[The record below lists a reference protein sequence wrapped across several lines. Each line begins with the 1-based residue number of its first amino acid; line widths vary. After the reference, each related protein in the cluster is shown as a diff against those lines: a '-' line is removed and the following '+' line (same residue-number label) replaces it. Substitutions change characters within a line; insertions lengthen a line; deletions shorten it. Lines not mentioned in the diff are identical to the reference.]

1 MIRDANTDHVTPR
14 HRGTEGSNDLTS
26 VPRSLCVSGSF
37 GRARASV
44 CFVMS
49 LAMLVGLGVTIAGQ
63 SRSLLDAAKAGD
75 SRSALA
81 QLKKG
86 VDANVADADGA
97 TALHWAVENDDPEL
111 TQALL
116 AAGARAQVAN
126 RHGIAPLHLAATSGD
141 ATIVQRLIAAGAD
154 VNVATLGGETP
165 LMMAARTGVPE
176 AVKALLT
183 HGAVVDAT
191 EGWRGQTALMWAATE
206 NNAAAIQ
213 LLVEA
218 GADVKKESKAG
229 SFTALLFAV
238 RSGHMNATRALLDAG
253 ADVNERMPDGMSALV
268 LALYNAHFELASF
281 LLDRGADPN
290 AAGQGWTALH
300 QVAWSRR
307 PNRGFN
313 MPGAVPTGRID
324 SLDVV
329 RKLVAKGADLNARMT
344 KEPRDGNRNMLNR
357 IGATP
362 FVMAAKSADVPLM
375 RVLLEL
381 GADPKIKTNDGTS
394 ALMAAA
400 GVGVYGPGE
409 SPGTHEEALEAVKLA
424 FEAGGGDVNDAN
436 RDGETA
442 LLGAVYRGGAVP
454 VIQFLAEKGARLDVA
469 NKKQWTPLL
478 AAEGVVYASSGIRRY
493 PEAAAL
499 IRRLMRERGLP
510 IPEIERNGGAVPIM
524 KSAAASGAGR
534 TNWDGVF
541 TDQQAQR
548 GQQVYQ
554 RACAACHLDTLQGDD
569 VSPALVGKGFLAR
582 FTGQS
587 AVEMLQNLRASMP
600 QNAPDSLGDRAYVD
614 LISYLLKAN
623 GGRAGALELPL
634 DVAELEKIAIVEQPL
649 Q

>member
-1 MIRDANTDHVTPR
+1 
-14 HRGTEGSNDLTS
+14 
-26 VPRSLCVSGSF
+26 
-37 GRARASV
+37 
-44 CFVMS
+44 
-49 LAMLVGLGVTIAGQ
+49 
-63 SRSLLDAAKAGD
+63 
-75 SRSALA
+75 
-81 QLKKG
+81 
-86 VDANVADADGA
+86 
-97 TALHWAVENDDPEL
+97 
-111 TQALL
+111 
-116 AAGARAQVAN
+116 
-126 RHGIAPLHLAATSGD
+126 
-141 ATIVQRLIAAGAD
+141 
-154 VNVATLGGETP
+154 
-165 LMMAARTGVPE
+165 MMAARTGDPE
-176 AVKALLT
+176 TIKALLT
-183 HGAVVDAT
+183 HGAMVDAK

-206 NNAAAIQ
+206 NNAAAIR

-218 GADVKKESKAG
+218 GADVKTKSTGG
-229 SFTALLFAV
+229 SFTAFLFAV
-238 RSGHMNATRALLDAG
+238 RGGHIDAARALLDSG
-253 ADVNERMPDGMSALV
+253 TNVNERLSDGMSALV
-268 LALYNAHFELASF
+268 LALYNAHFELAAF

-290 AAGQGWTALH
+290 AAEQGWTALH

-324 SLDVV
+324 SLELV
-329 RKLVAKGADLNARMT
+329 RKLVAKGANVNARMT

-375 RVLLEL
+375 RVLLES

-424 FEAGGGDVNDAN
+424 YEAGGGDVNDVN

-454 VIQFLAEKGARLDVA
+454 VIQFLSDKGAKLDVA

-499 IRRLMRERGLP
+499 IRKLMREKGLP
-510 IPEIERNGGAVPIM
+510 IPEIERNGGAVPIV
-524 KSAAASGAGR
+524 KSASAASASGK

-541 TDQQAQR
+541 TEQQAQR

-554 RACAACHLDTLQGDD
+554 RACSACHLESLQGDD

-582 FTGQS
+582 FSGLS
-587 AVEMLQNLRASMP
+587 AHEMVQNLRASMP
-600 QNAPDSLGDRAYVD
+600 QNAPDSLGDRAYID
-614 LISYLLKAN
+614 LVSYLLKAN
-623 GGRAGALELPL
+623 GSKTGALELPL
-634 DVAELEKIAIVEQPL
+634 DVAELEKIAIVDRPQ
-649 Q
+649 

>member
-1 MIRDANTDHVTPR
+1 M
-14 HRGTEGSNDLTS
+14 S
-26 VPRSLCVSGSF
+26 VVL
-37 GRARASV
+37 
-44 CFVMS
+44 
-49 LAMLVGLGVTIAGQ
+49 LLGLGVTLPGQ
-63 SRSLLDAAKAGD
+63 SRTLLDVVKAGD
-75 SRSALA
+75 AAAARTLLA
-81 QLKKG
+81 RG
-86 VDANVADADGA
+86 GDPNSGDADGS
-97 TALHWAVENDDPEL
+97 TVLHFAVENDETEL
-111 TQALL
+111 IQALL
-116 AAGARAQVAN
+116 AAGARARVAN
-126 RHGIAPLHLAATSGD
+126 RHGITPLHLAATNGN

-154 VNVATLGGETP
+154 VNGVTPGGETA
-165 LMMAARTGVPE
+165 LMMAARTGDPE
-176 AVKALLT
+176 TIKALLT
-183 HGAVVDAT
+183 HGAMVDAK

-206 NNAAAIQ
+206 NNAAAIR

-218 GADVKKESKAG
+218 GADVKTKSTGG
-229 SFTALLFAV
+229 SFTAFLFAV
-238 RSGHMNATRALLDAG
+238 RGGHIDAARALLDSG
-253 ADVNERMPDGMSALV
+253 ANVNERLSDGMSALV
-268 LALYNAHFELASF
+268 LALYNAHFELAAF

-290 AAGQGWTALH
+290 AAEQGWTALH

-324 SLDVV
+324 SLELV
-329 RKLVAKGADLNARMT
+329 RKLVAKGANVNARMT

-375 RVLLEL
+375 RVLLES

-424 FEAGGGDVNDAN
+424 YEAGGGDVNDVN

-454 VIQFLAEKGARLDVA
+454 VIQFLSDKGAKLDVA

-499 IRRLMRERGLP
+499 IRKLMREKGLP
-510 IPEIERNGGAVPIM
+510 IPEIERNGGAVPIV
-524 KSAAASGAGR
+524 KSASAASASGK

-541 TDQQAQR
+541 TEQQAQR

-554 RACAACHLDTLQGDD
+554 RACSACHLESLQGDD

-582 FTGQS
+582 FSGLS
-587 AVEMLQNLRASMP
+587 AHEMVQNLRASMP
-600 QNAPDSLGDRAYVD
+600 QNAPDSLGDRAYID
-614 LISYLLKAN
+614 LVSYLLKAN
-623 GGRAGALELPL
+623 GSKTGALELPL
-634 DVAELEKIAIVEQPL
+634 DVAELEKIAIVDRPQ
-649 Q
+649 

>member
-1 MIRDANTDHVTPR
+1 M
-14 HRGTEGSNDLTS
+14 S
-26 VPRSLCVSGSF
+26 VVL
-37 GRARASV
+37 
-44 CFVMS
+44 
-49 LAMLVGLGVTIAGQ
+49 LLGLGVTVPGQ
-63 SRSLLDAAKAGD
+63 SRTLLDVIKTGDAAAARTLLARGGD
-75 SRSALA
+75 PNS
-81 QLKKG
+81 
-86 VDANVADADGA
+86 ADADGS
-97 TALHWAVENDDPEL
+97 TVLHFAVENDETEL
-111 TQALL
+111 IQALL
-116 AAGARAQVAN
+116 AAGARARVAN
-126 RHGIAPLHLAATSGD
+126 RHGITPLHLAATNGN

-154 VNVATLGGETP
+154 VNGVTPGGETA
-165 LMMAARTGVPE
+165 LMMASRTGDPE
-176 AVKALLT
+176 TIKALLT
-183 HGAVVDAT
+183 HGAMVDAK

-206 NNAAAIQ
+206 NNAAAIR

-218 GADVKKESKAG
+218 GADVKTKSTGG
-229 SFTALLFAV
+229 SFTAFLFAV
-238 RSGHMNATRALLDAG
+238 RGGHIDAARALLDSG
-253 ADVNERMPDGMSALV
+253 ANVNERLSDGMSALV
-268 LALYNAHFELASF
+268 LALYNAHFELAAF

-290 AAGQGWTALH
+290 EAEQGWTALH

-324 SLDVV
+324 SLELV
-329 RKLVAKGADLNARMT
+329 RKLVAKGANVNARMT

-375 RVLLEL
+375 RVLLES

-424 FEAGGGDVNDAN
+424 YEAGGGDVNDVN

-454 VIQFLAEKGARLDVA
+454 VIQFLSDKGAKLDVA

-499 IRRLMRERGLP
+499 IRKLMREKGLP
-510 IPEIERNGGAVPIM
+510 IPEIERNGGAVPIV
-524 KSAAASGAGR
+524 KSASAASASGK

-541 TDQQAQR
+541 TEQQAQR

-554 RACAACHLDTLQGDD
+554 RACSACHLESLQGDD

-582 FTGQS
+582 FSGLS
-587 AVEMLQNLRASMP
+587 AHEMVQNLRASMP
-600 QNAPDSLGDRAYVD
+600 QNAPDSLGDRAYID
-614 LISYLLKAN
+614 LVSYLLKAN
-623 GGRAGALELPL
+623 GSKTGALELPL
-634 DVAELEKIAIVEQPL
+634 DVAELEKIAIVDRPQ
-649 Q
+649 

>member
-1 MIRDANTDHVTPR
+1 M
-14 HRGTEGSNDLTS
+14 S
-26 VPRSLCVSGSF
+26 VVL
-37 GRARASV
+37 
-44 CFVMS
+44 
-49 LAMLVGLGVTIAGQ
+49 LLGLGVTLPGQ
-63 SRSLLDAAKAGD
+63 SRTLLDVVKAGD
-75 SRSALA
+75 AAAARTLLA
-81 QLKKG
+81 RG
-86 VDANVADADGA
+86 GDPNSGDADGS
-97 TALHWAVENDDPEL
+97 TVLHFAVENDETEL
-111 TQALL
+111 IQALL
-116 AAGARAQVAN
+116 AAGARARVAN
-126 RHGIAPLHLAATSGD
+126 RHGITPLHLAATNGN
-141 ATIVQRLIAAGAD
+141 ATIVQRLIADGAD
-154 VNVATLGGETP
+154 VNGVTPGGETA
-165 LMMAARTGVPE
+165 LMMASRTGDPE
-176 AVKALLT
+176 TIKALLT
-183 HGAVVDAT
+183 HGAMVDAK

-206 NNAAAIQ
+206 NNAAAIR

-218 GADVKKESKAG
+218 GADVKTKSTGG
-229 SFTALLFAV
+229 SFTAFLFAV
-238 RSGHMNATRALLDAG
+238 RGGHIDAARALLDSG
-253 ADVNERMPDGMSALV
+253 ANVNERLSDGMSALV
-268 LALYNAHFELASF
+268 LALYNAHFELAAF

-290 AAGQGWTALH
+290 AAEQGWTALH

-324 SLDVV
+324 SLELV
-329 RKLVAKGADLNARMT
+329 RKLVAKGANVNARMT

-375 RVLLEL
+375 RVLLES

-424 FEAGGGDVNDAN
+424 YEAGGGDVNDVN

-454 VIQFLAEKGARLDVA
+454 VIQFLSDKGAKLDVA

-499 IRRLMRERGLP
+499 IRKLMREKGLP
-510 IPEIERNGGAVPIM
+510 IPEIERNGGAVPIV
-524 KSAAASGAGR
+524 KSASAASASGK

-541 TDQQAQR
+541 TEQQAQR

-554 RACAACHLDTLQGDD
+554 RACSACHLESLQGDD

-582 FTGQS
+582 FSGLS
-587 AVEMLQNLRASMP
+587 AHEMVQNLRASMP
-600 QNAPDSLGDRAYVD
+600 QNAPDSLGDRAYID
-614 LISYLLKAN
+614 LVSYLLKAN
-623 GGRAGALELPL
+623 GSKTGALELPL
-634 DVAELEKIAIVEQPL
+634 DVAELEKIAIVDRPQ
-649 Q
+649 

>member
-1 MIRDANTDHVTPR
+1 M
-14 HRGTEGSNDLTS
+14 S
-26 VPRSLCVSGSF
+26 VVL
-37 GRARASV
+37 
-44 CFVMS
+44 
-49 LAMLVGLGVTIAGQ
+49 LLGLGVTLPGQ
-63 SRSLLDAAKAGD
+63 SRTLLDVVKAGD
-75 SRSALA
+75 AAAARTLLA
-81 QLKKG
+81 RG
-86 VDANVADADGA
+86 GDPNSADADGS
-97 TALHWAVENDDPEL
+97 TVLHFAVENDETEL
-111 TQALL
+111 IQALL
-116 AAGARAQVAN
+116 AAGARARVAN
-126 RHGIAPLHLAATSGD
+126 RHGITPLHLAATNGN

-154 VNVATLGGETP
+154 VNGVTPGGETA
-165 LMMAARTGVPE
+165 LMMASRTGDPE
-176 AVKALLT
+176 TIKALLT
-183 HGAVVDAT
+183 HGAMVDAK

-206 NNAAAIQ
+206 NNAAAIR

-218 GADVKKESKAG
+218 GADVKTKSTGG
-229 SFTALLFAV
+229 SFTAFLFAV
-238 RSGHMNATRALLDAG
+238 RGGHIDAARALLDSG
-253 ADVNERMPDGMSALV
+253 ANVNERLSDGMSALV
-268 LALYNAHFELASF
+268 LALYNAHFELAAF

-290 AAGQGWTALH
+290 AAEQGWTALH

-324 SLDVV
+324 SLELV
-329 RKLVAKGADLNARMT
+329 RKLVAKGANVNARMT

-375 RVLLEL
+375 RVLLES

-424 FEAGGGDVNDAN
+424 YEAGGGDVNDVN

-454 VIQFLAEKGARLDVA
+454 VIQFLSDKGAKLDVA

-499 IRRLMRERGLP
+499 IRKLMREKGLP
-510 IPEIERNGGAVPIM
+510 IPEIERNGGAVPIV
-524 KSAAASGAGR
+524 KSASAASASGK

-541 TDQQAQR
+541 TEQQAQR

-554 RACAACHLDTLQGDD
+554 RACSACHLESLQGDD

-582 FTGQS
+582 FSGLS
-587 AVEMLQNLRASMP
+587 AHEMVQNLRASMP
-600 QNAPDSLGDRAYVD
+600 QNAPDSLGDRAYID
-614 LISYLLKAN
+614 LVSYLLKAN
-623 GGRAGALELPL
+623 GSKTGALELPL
-634 DVAELEKIAIVEQPL
+634 DVAELEKIAIVDRPQ
-649 Q
+649 

>member
-1 MIRDANTDHVTPR
+1 MPR
-14 HRGTEGSNDLTS
+14 C
-26 VPRSLCVSGSF
+26 LCVSGS
-37 GRARASV
+37 RRYVNAS
-44 CFVMS
+44 FVMS
-49 LAMLVGLGVTIAGQ
+49 VVLLLGLGVTLPGQ
-63 SRSLLDAAKAGD
+63 SRTLLDVVKAGD
-75 SRSALA
+75 AAAARTLLA
-81 QLKKG
+81 RG
-86 VDANVADADGA
+86 GDPNSADADGS
-97 TALHWAVENDDPEL
+97 TVLHFAVENDETEL
-111 TQALL
+111 IQALL
-116 AAGARAQVAN
+116 AAGARARVAN
-126 RHGIAPLHLAATSGD
+126 RHGITPLHLAATNGN

-154 VNVATLGGETP
+154 VNGVTPGGETA
-165 LMMAARTGVPE
+165 LMMASRTGDPE
-176 AVKALLT
+176 TIKALLT
-183 HGAVVDAT
+183 HGAMVDAK

-206 NNAAAIQ
+206 NNAAAIR

-218 GADVKKESKAG
+218 GADVKTKSTGG
-229 SFTALLFAV
+229 SFTAFLFAV
-238 RSGHMNATRALLDAG
+238 RGGHIDAARALLDSG
-253 ADVNERMPDGMSALV
+253 ANVNERLSDGMSALV
-268 LALYNAHFELASF
+268 LALYNAHFELAAF

-290 AAGQGWTALH
+290 AAEQGWTALH

-324 SLDVV
+324 SLELV
-329 RKLVAKGADLNARMT
+329 RKLVAKGANVNARMT

-375 RVLLEL
+375 RVLLES

-424 FEAGGGDVNDAN
+424 YEAGGGDVNDVN

-454 VIQFLAEKGARLDVA
+454 VIQFLSDKGAKLDVA

-499 IRRLMRERGLP
+499 IRKLMREKGLP
-510 IPEIERNGGAVPIM
+510 IPEIERNGGAVPIV
-524 KSAAASGAGR
+524 KSASAASASGK

-541 TDQQAQR
+541 TEQQAQR

-554 RACAACHLDTLQGDD
+554 RACSACHLESLQGDD

-582 FTGQS
+582 FSGLS
-587 AVEMLQNLRASMP
+587 AHEMVQNLRASMP
-600 QNAPDSLGDRAYVD
+600 QNAPDSLGDRAYID
-614 LISYLLKAN
+614 LVSYLLKAN
-623 GGRAGALELPL
+623 GSKTGALELPL
-634 DVAELEKIAIVEQPL
+634 DVAELEKIAIVDRPQ
-649 Q
+649 

>member
-1 MIRDANTDHVTPR
+1 M
-14 HRGTEGSNDLTS
+14 S
-26 VPRSLCVSGSF
+26 VVL
-37 GRARASV
+37 
-44 CFVMS
+44 
-49 LAMLVGLGVTIAGQ
+49 LLGLGVTLPGQ
-63 SRSLLDAAKAGD
+63 SRTLLDVVKAGD
-75 SRSALA
+75 AAAARTLLA
-81 QLKKG
+81 RG
-86 VDANVADADGA
+86 GDPNSGDADGS
-97 TALHWAVENDDPEL
+97 TVLHFAVENDETEL
-111 TQALL
+111 IQALL
-116 AAGARAQVAN
+116 AAGARARVAN
-126 RHGIAPLHLAATSGD
+126 RHGITPLHLAATNGN

-154 VNVATLGGETP
+154 VNGVTPGGETA
-165 LMMAARTGVPE
+165 LMMAARTGDQE
-176 AVKALLT
+176 TIKALLT
-183 HGAVVDAT
+183 HGAMVDAK

-206 NNAAAIQ
+206 NNAAAIR

-218 GADVKKESKAG
+218 GADVKTKSTGG
-229 SFTALLFAV
+229 SFTAFLFAV
-238 RSGHMNATRALLDAG
+238 RGGHIDAARALLDSG
-253 ADVNERMPDGMSALV
+253 ANVNERLSDGMSALV
-268 LALYNAHFELASF
+268 LALYNAHFELAAF

-290 AAGQGWTALH
+290 AAEQGWTALH

-324 SLDVV
+324 SLELV
-329 RKLVAKGADLNARMT
+329 RKLVAKGANVNARMT

-375 RVLLEL
+375 RVLLES

-424 FEAGGGDVNDAN
+424 YEAGGGDVNDVN

-454 VIQFLAEKGARLDVA
+454 VIQFLSDKGAKLDVA

-499 IRRLMRERGLP
+499 IRKLMREKGLP
-510 IPEIERNGGAVPIM
+510 IPEIERNGGAVPIV
-524 KSAAASGAGR
+524 KSASAASASGK

-541 TDQQAQR
+541 TEQQAQR

-554 RACAACHLDTLQGDD
+554 RACSACHLESLQGDD

-582 FTGQS
+582 FSGLS
-587 AVEMLQNLRASMP
+587 AHEMVQNLRASMP
-600 QNAPDSLGDRAYVD
+600 QNAPDSLGDRAYID
-614 LISYLLKAN
+614 LVSYLLKAN
-623 GGRAGALELPL
+623 GSKTGALELPL
-634 DVAELEKIAIVEQPL
+634 DVAELEKIAIVDRPQ
-649 Q
+649 

>member
-1 MIRDANTDHVTPR
+1 M
-14 HRGTEGSNDLTS
+14 S
-26 VPRSLCVSGSF
+26 VVL
-37 GRARASV
+37 
-44 CFVMS
+44 
-49 LAMLVGLGVTIAGQ
+49 LLGLGVTLPGQ
-63 SRSLLDAAKAGD
+63 SRTLLDVVKAGD
-75 SRSALA
+75 AAAARTLLA
-81 QLKKG
+81 RG
-86 VDANVADADGA
+86 GDPNSGDADGS
-97 TALHWAVENDDPEL
+97 TVLHFAVENDETEL
-111 TQALL
+111 IQALL
-116 AAGARAQVAN
+116 AAGARARVAN
-126 RHGIAPLHLAATSGD
+126 RHGITPLHLAATNGN

-154 VNVATLGGETP
+154 VNGVTPGGETA
-165 LMMAARTGVPE
+165 LMMASRTGDPE
-176 AVKALLT
+176 TIKALLT
-183 HGAVVDAT
+183 HGAMVDAK

-206 NNAAAIQ
+206 NNAAAIR

-218 GADVKKESKAG
+218 GADVKTKSTGG
-229 SFTALLFAV
+229 SFTAFLFAV
-238 RSGHMNATRALLDAG
+238 RGGHIDAARALLDSG
-253 ADVNERMPDGMSALV
+253 ANVNERLSDGMSALV
-268 LALYNAHFELASF
+268 LALYNAHFELAAF

-290 AAGQGWTALH
+290 AAEQGWTALH

-324 SLDVV
+324 SLELV
-329 RKLVAKGADLNARMT
+329 RKLVAKGAIVNARMT

-375 RVLLEL
+375 RVLLES

-424 FEAGGGDVNDAN
+424 YEAGGGDVNDVN

-454 VIQFLAEKGARLDVA
+454 VIQFLSDKGAKLDVA

-499 IRRLMRERGLP
+499 IRKLMREKGLP
-510 IPEIERNGGAVPIM
+510 IPEIERNGGAVPIV
-524 KSAAASGAGR
+524 KSASAASASGK

-541 TDQQAQR
+541 TEQQAQR

-554 RACAACHLDTLQGDD
+554 RACSACHLESLQGDD

-582 FTGQS
+582 FSGLS
-587 AVEMLQNLRASMP
+587 AHEMVQNLRASMP
-600 QNAPDSLGDRAYVD
+600 QNAPDSLGDRAYID
-614 LISYLLKAN
+614 LVSYLLKAN
-623 GGRAGALELPL
+623 GSKTGALELPL
-634 DVAELEKIAIVEQPL
+634 DVAELEKIAIVDRPQ
-649 Q
+649 

>member
-1 MIRDANTDHVTPR
+1 M
-14 HRGTEGSNDLTS
+14 S
-26 VPRSLCVSGSF
+26 VVL
-37 GRARASV
+37 
-44 CFVMS
+44 
-49 LAMLVGLGVTIAGQ
+49 LLGLGVTLPGQ
-63 SRSLLDAAKAGD
+63 SRTLLDVVKTGDAAAARTLLARGGD
-75 SRSALA
+75 PNS
-81 QLKKG
+81 
-86 VDANVADADGA
+86 ADADGS
-97 TALHWAVENDDPEL
+97 TVLHFAVENDETEL
-111 TQALL
+111 IQALL
-116 AAGARAQVAN
+116 AAGARARVAN
-126 RHGIAPLHLAATSGD
+126 RHGITPLHLAATNGN

-154 VNVATLGGETP
+154 VNGVTPGGETA
-165 LMMAARTGVPE
+165 LMMASRTGDPE
-176 AVKALLT
+176 TIKALLT
-183 HGAVVDAT
+183 HGAMVDAK

-206 NNAAAIQ
+206 NNAAAIR

-218 GADVKKESKAG
+218 GADVKTKSTGG
-229 SFTALLFAV
+229 SFTAFLFAV
-238 RSGHMNATRALLDAG
+238 RGGHIDAARALLDSG
-253 ADVNERMPDGMSALV
+253 ANVNERLSDGMSALV
-268 LALYNAHFELASF
+268 LALYNAHFELAAF

-290 AAGQGWTALH
+290 AAEQGWTALH

-324 SLDVV
+324 SLELV
-329 RKLVAKGADLNARMT
+329 RKLVAKGANVNARMT

-375 RVLLEL
+375 RVLLES

-424 FEAGGGDVNDAN
+424 YEAGGGDVNDVN

-454 VIQFLAEKGARLDVA
+454 VIQFLSDKGAKLDVA

-499 IRRLMRERGLP
+499 IRKLMREKGLP
-510 IPEIERNGGAVPIM
+510 IPEIERNGGAVPIV
-524 KSAAASGAGR
+524 KSASAASASGK

-541 TDQQAQR
+541 TEQQAQR

-554 RACAACHLDTLQGDD
+554 RACSACHLESLQGDD

-582 FTGQS
+582 FSGLS
-587 AVEMLQNLRASMP
+587 AHEMVQNLRASMP
-600 QNAPDSLGDRAYVD
+600 QNAPDSLGDRAYID
-614 LISYLLKAN
+614 LVSYLLKAN
-623 GGRAGALELPL
+623 GSKTGALELPL
-634 DVAELEKIAIVEQPL
+634 DVAELEKIAIVDRPQ
-649 Q
+649 

>member
-1 MIRDANTDHVTPR
+1 M
-14 HRGTEGSNDLTS
+14 S
-26 VPRSLCVSGSF
+26 VVL
-37 GRARASV
+37 
-44 CFVMS
+44 
-49 LAMLVGLGVTIAGQ
+49 LLGLGVTLPGQ
-63 SRSLLDAAKAGD
+63 SRTLLDVVKTGDAAAARTLLARGGD
-75 SRSALA
+75 PNS
-81 QLKKG
+81 
-86 VDANVADADGA
+86 ADADGS
-97 TALHWAVENDDPEL
+97 TVLHFAVENDETEL
-111 TQALL
+111 IQALL
-116 AAGARAQVAN
+116 AAGARARVAN
-126 RHGIAPLHLAATSGD
+126 RHGITPLHLAATNGN

-154 VNVATLGGETP
+154 VNGVTPGGETA
-165 LMMAARTGVPE
+165 LMMAARTGDPE
-176 AVKALLT
+176 TIKALLT
-183 HGAVVDAT
+183 HGAMVDAK

-206 NNAAAIQ
+206 NNAAAIR

-218 GADVKKESKAG
+218 GADVKTKSTGG
-229 SFTALLFAV
+229 SFTAFLFAV
-238 RSGHMNATRALLDAG
+238 RGGHIDAARALLDSG
-253 ADVNERMPDGMSALV
+253 TNVNERLSDGMSALV
-268 LALYNAHFELASF
+268 LALYNAHFELAAF

-290 AAGQGWTALH
+290 AAEQGWTALH

-324 SLDVV
+324 SLELV
-329 RKLVAKGADLNARMT
+329 RKLVAKGANVNARMT

-375 RVLLEL
+375 RVLLES

-424 FEAGGGDVNDAN
+424 YEAGGGDVNDVN

-454 VIQFLAEKGARLDVA
+454 VIQFLSDKGAKLDVA

-499 IRRLMRERGLP
+499 IRKLMREKGLP
-510 IPEIERNGGAVPIM
+510 IPEIERNGGAVPIV
-524 KSAAASGAGR
+524 KSASAASASGK

-541 TDQQAQR
+541 TEQQAQR

-554 RACAACHLDTLQGDD
+554 RACSACHLESLQGND

-582 FTGQS
+582 FSGLS
-587 AVEMLQNLRASMP
+587 AHEMVQNLRASMP
-600 QNAPDSLGDRAYVD
+600 QNAPDSLGDRAYID
-614 LISYLLKAN
+614 LVSYLLKAN
-623 GGRAGALELPL
+623 GSKTGALELPL
-634 DVAELEKIAIVEQPL
+634 DVAELEKIAIVDRPQ
-649 Q
+649 

>member
-1 MIRDANTDHVTPR
+1 M
-14 HRGTEGSNDLTS
+14 S
-26 VPRSLCVSGSF
+26 VVL
-37 GRARASV
+37 
-44 CFVMS
+44 
-49 LAMLVGLGVTIAGQ
+49 LLGLGVTLPGQ
-63 SRSLLDAAKAGD
+63 SRTLLDVVKAGD
-75 SRSALA
+75 AAAARTLLA
-81 QLKKG
+81 RG
-86 VDANVADADGA
+86 GDPNSGDADGS
-97 TALHWAVENDDPEL
+97 TVLHFAVENDETEL
-111 TQALL
+111 IQALL
-116 AAGARAQVAN
+116 AAGARARVAN
-126 RHGIAPLHLAATSGD
+126 RHGITPLHLAATNGN

-154 VNVATLGGETP
+154 VNGVTPGGETA
-165 LMMAARTGVPE
+165 LMMASRTGDPE
-176 AVKALLT
+176 TIKALLT
-183 HGAVVDAT
+183 HGAMVDAK

-206 NNAAAIQ
+206 NNAAAIR

-218 GADVKKESKAG
+218 GGDVKTKSTGG
-229 SFTALLFAV
+229 SFTAFLFAV
-238 RSGHMNATRALLDAG
+238 RGGHIDAARALLDSG
-253 ADVNERMPDGMSALV
+253 ANVNERLSDGMSALV
-268 LALYNAHFELASF
+268 LALYNAHFELAAF

-290 AAGQGWTALH
+290 AAEQGWTALH
-300 QVAWSRR
+300 QVVWSRR

-324 SLDVV
+324 SLELV
-329 RKLVAKGADLNARMT
+329 RKLVAKGANVNARMT

-375 RVLLEL
+375 RVLLES

-424 FEAGGGDVNDAN
+424 YEAGGGDVNDVN

-454 VIQFLAEKGARLDVA
+454 VIQFLSDKGAKLDVA

-499 IRRLMRERGLP
+499 IRKLMREKGLP
-510 IPEIERNGGAVPIM
+510 IPEIERNGGAVPIV
-524 KSAAASGAGR
+524 KSASAASASGK

-541 TDQQAQR
+541 TEQQAQR

-554 RACAACHLDTLQGDD
+554 RACSACHLESLQGDD

-582 FTGQS
+582 FSGLS
-587 AVEMLQNLRASMP
+587 AHEMVQNLRASMP
-600 QNAPDSLGDRAYVD
+600 QNAPDSLGDRAYID
-614 LISYLLKAN
+614 LVSYLLKAN
-623 GGRAGALELPL
+623 GSKTGALELPL
-634 DVAELEKIAIVEQPL
+634 DVAELEKIAIVDRPQ
-649 Q
+649 

>member
-1 MIRDANTDHVTPR
+1 MIRHSNTDHVTPR
-14 HRGTEGSNDLTS
+14 HRGTEISKNLTS
-26 VPRSLCVSGSF
+26 VPRCLCVSGS
-37 GRARASV
+37 RRYVNAS
-44 CFVMS
+44 FVMS
-49 LAMLVGLGVTIAGQ
+49 VVLLLGLGVTLPGQ
-63 SRSLLDAAKAGD
+63 SRTLLDVVKAGD
-75 SRSALA
+75 AAAARTLLA
-81 QLKKG
+81 RG
-86 VDANVADADGA
+86 GDPNSADADGS
-97 TALHWAVENDDPEL
+97 TVLHFAVENDETEL
-111 TQALL
+111 IQALL
-116 AAGARAQVAN
+116 AAGARARVAN
-126 RHGIAPLHLAATSGD
+126 RHGITPLHLAATNGN

-154 VNVATLGGETP
+154 VNGVTPGGETA
-165 LMMAARTGVPE
+165 LMMASRTGDPE
-176 AVKALLT
+176 TIKALLT
-183 HGAVVDAT
+183 HGAMVDAK

-206 NNAAAIQ
+206 NNAAAIR

-218 GADVKKESKAG
+218 GADVKTKSTGG
-229 SFTALLFAV
+229 SFTAFLFAV
-238 RSGHMNATRALLDAG
+238 RGGHIDAARALLDSG
-253 ADVNERMPDGMSALV
+253 ANVNERLSDGMSALV
-268 LALYNAHFELASF
+268 LALYNAHFELAAF

-290 AAGQGWTALH
+290 AAEQGWTALH

-324 SLDVV
+324 SLELV
-329 RKLVAKGADLNARMT
+329 RKLVAKGANVNARMT

-375 RVLLEL
+375 RVLLES

-424 FEAGGGDVNDAN
+424 YEAGGGDVNDVN

-454 VIQFLAEKGARLDVA
+454 VIQFLSDKGAKLDVA

-499 IRRLMRERGLP
+499 IRKLMREKGLP
-510 IPEIERNGGAVPIM
+510 IPEIERNGGAVPIV
-524 KSAAASGAGR
+524 KSASAASASGK

-541 TDQQAQR
+541 TEQQAQR

-554 RACAACHLDTLQGDD
+554 RACSACHLESLQGDD

-582 FTGQS
+582 FSGLS
-587 AVEMLQNLRASMP
+587 AHEMVQNLRASMP
-600 QNAPDSLGDRAYVD
+600 QNAPDSLGDRAYID
-614 LISYLLKAN
+614 LVSYLLKAN
-623 GGRAGALELPL
+623 GSKTGALELPL
-634 DVAELEKIAIVEQPL
+634 DVAELEKIAIVDRPQ
-649 Q
+649 

>member
-1 MIRDANTDHVTPR
+1 M
-14 HRGTEGSNDLTS
+14 S
-26 VPRSLCVSGSF
+26 VVL
-37 GRARASV
+37 
-44 CFVMS
+44 
-49 LAMLVGLGVTIAGQ
+49 LLGLGVTLPGQ
-63 SRSLLDAAKAGD
+63 SRTLLDVVKAGD
-75 SRSALA
+75 AAAARTLLA
-81 QLKKG
+81 RG
-86 VDANVADADGA
+86 GDPNSGDADGS
-97 TALHWAVENDDPEL
+97 TVLHFAVENDETEL
-111 TQALL
+111 IQALL
-116 AAGARAQVAN
+116 AAGARARVAN
-126 RHGIAPLHLAATSGD
+126 RHGITPLHLAATNGN

-154 VNVATLGGETP
+154 VNGVTPGGETA
-165 LMMAARTGVPE
+165 LMMAARTGDPE
-176 AVKALLT
+176 TIKALLT
-183 HGAVVDAT
+183 HGAMVDAK

-206 NNAAAIQ
+206 NNAAAIR

-218 GADVKKESKAG
+218 GADVKTKSTGG
-229 SFTALLFAV
+229 SFTAFLFAV
-238 RSGHMNATRALLDAG
+238 RGGHIDAARALLDSG
-253 ADVNERMPDGMSALV
+253 ANVNERLPDGMSALV
-268 LALYNAHFELASF
+268 LALYNAHFELAAF

-290 AAGQGWTALH
+290 AAEQGWTALH

-324 SLDVV
+324 SLELV
-329 RKLVAKGADLNARMT
+329 RKLVAKGANVNARMT

-375 RVLLEL
+375 RVLLES

-424 FEAGGGDVNDAN
+424 YEAGGGDVNDVN

-454 VIQFLAEKGARLDVA
+454 VIQFLSDKGAKLDVA

-499 IRRLMRERGLP
+499 IRKLMREKGLP
-510 IPEIERNGGAVPIM
+510 IPEIERNGGAVPIV
-524 KSAAASGAGR
+524 KSASAASASGK

-541 TDQQAQR
+541 TEQQAQR

-554 RACAACHLDTLQGDD
+554 RACSACHLESLQGDD

-582 FTGQS
+582 FSGLS
-587 AVEMLQNLRASMP
+587 AHEMVQNLRASMP
-600 QNAPDSLGDRAYVD
+600 QNAPDSLGDRAYID
-614 LISYLLKAN
+614 LVSYLLKAN
-623 GGRAGALELPL
+623 GSKTGALELPL
-634 DVAELEKIAIVEQPL
+634 DVAELEKIAIVDRPQ
-649 Q
+649 

>member
-1 MIRDANTDHVTPR
+1 MPR
-14 HRGTEGSNDLTS
+14 C
-26 VPRSLCVSGSF
+26 LCVSGS
-37 GRARASV
+37 RRYVNASL
-44 CFVMS
+44 VMS
-49 LAMLVGLGVTIAGQ
+49 VVLLLGLGVTLPGQ
-63 SRSLLDAAKAGD
+63 SRTLLDVVKAGD
-75 SRSALA
+75 AAAARTLLA
-81 QLKKG
+81 RG
-86 VDANVADADGA
+86 GDPNSGDADGS
-97 TALHWAVENDDPEL
+97 TVLHFAVENDETEL
-111 TQALL
+111 IQALL
-116 AAGARAQVAN
+116 AAGARARVAN
-126 RHGIAPLHLAATSGD
+126 RHGITPLHLAATNGN

-154 VNVATLGGETP
+154 VNGVTPGGETA
-165 LMMAARTGVPE
+165 LMMASRTGDPE
-176 AVKALLT
+176 TIKALLT
-183 HGAVVDAT
+183 HGAMVDAK

-206 NNAAAIQ
+206 NNAAAIR

-218 GADVKKESKAG
+218 GGDVKTKSTGG
-229 SFTALLFAV
+229 SFTAFLFAV
-238 RSGHMNATRALLDAG
+238 RGGHIDAARALLDSG
-253 ADVNERMPDGMSALV
+253 ANVNERLSDGMSALV
-268 LALYNAHFELASF
+268 LALYNAHFELAAF

-290 AAGQGWTALH
+290 AAEQGWTALH

-324 SLDVV
+324 SLELV
-329 RKLVAKGADLNARMT
+329 RKLVAKGANVNARMT

-375 RVLLEL
+375 RVLLES

-424 FEAGGGDVNDAN
+424 YEAGGGDVNDVN

-454 VIQFLAEKGARLDVA
+454 VIQFLSDKGAKLDVA

-499 IRRLMRERGLP
+499 IRKLMREKGLP
-510 IPEIERNGGAVPIM
+510 IPEIERNGGAVPIV
-524 KSAAASGAGR
+524 KSASAASASGK

-541 TDQQAQR
+541 TEQQAQR

-554 RACAACHLDTLQGDD
+554 RACSACHLESLQGDD

-582 FTGQS
+582 FSGLS
-587 AVEMLQNLRASMP
+587 AHEMVQNLRASMP
-600 QNAPDSLGDRAYVD
+600 QNAPDSLGDRAYID
-614 LISYLLKAN
+614 LVSYLLKAN
-623 GGRAGALELPL
+623 GSKTGALELPL
-634 DVAELEKIAIVEQPL
+634 DVAELEKIAIVDRPQ
-649 Q
+649 

>member
-1 MIRDANTDHVTPR
+1 VIAIA
-14 HRGTEGSNDLTS
+14 L
-26 VPRSLCVSGSF
+26 
-37 GRARASV
+37 
-44 CFVMS
+44 
-49 LAMLVGLGVTIAGQ
+49 LVGLGATLAGQ
-63 SRSLLDAAKAGD
+63 SRTLLDVVKAGD
-75 SRSALA
+75 SRAAKA
-81 QLKKG
+81 QLAKG
-86 VDANVADADGA
+86 ADANAVDADGS
-97 TALHWAVENDDPEL
+97 TVLHWAVENDDAEL
-111 TQALL
+111 TAALL
-116 AAGARAQVAN
+116 GAGARAGVAN
-126 RHGIAPLHLAATSGD
+126 RHGIAPLHLASTNGNAP
-141 ATIVQRLIAAGAD
+141 IVQRLIAAGAD
-154 VNVATLGGETP
+154 VNGATPGGETP
-165 LMMAARTGVPE
+165 LMMAARTGNPE
-176 AVKALLT
+176 TIKALLT
-183 HGAVVDAT
+183 HGAVVDAR

-206 NNAAAIQ
+206 NNALAIR

-218 GADVKKESKAG
+218 GADVKATSKSG
-229 SFTALLFAV
+229 SFTAFLFAV
-238 RSGHMNATRALLDAG
+238 RGGHVEATRALLDAG
-253 ADVNERMPDGMSALV
+253 ADVNERLTDGMSALV

-290 AAGQGWTALH
+290 AAEQGWTALH

-324 SLDVV
+324 SLDLV
-329 RKLVAKGADLNARMT
+329 RQLVAKGANINARMT

-375 RVLLEL
+375 RALLEA

-394 ALMAAA
+394 ALMVAA

-424 FEAGGGDVNDAN
+424 FEVGGGDVNDAN

-454 VIQFLAEKGARLDVA
+454 VIQFLADKGAKLDVP

-510 IPEIERNGGAVPIM
+510 IPEIVRDGGAVPIV
-524 KSAAASGAGR
+524 KAADSSAPGGK
-534 TNWDGVF
+534 TIWDGVF

-554 RACAACHLDTLQGDD
+554 RACAACHLDSLQGDA
-569 VSPALVGKGFLAR
+569 VSPSLVGSGFLAR

-587 AVEMLQNLRASMP
+587 AHEMVQNLRASMP
-600 QNAPDSLGDRAYVD
+600 QNAPDSLGDRAYID
-614 LISYLLKAN
+614 LVSYLLKAN
-623 GGRAGALELPL
+623 GGQAGALELPL
-634 DVAELEKIAIVEQPL
+634 DVAELERIAVVDQRR
-649 Q
+649 

>member
-1 MIRDANTDHVTPR
+1 MIRHSNTDHVTPR
-14 HRGTEGSNDLTS
+14 HRGTEISKNLTS
-26 VPRSLCVSGSF
+26 VPRCLCVSGS
-37 GRARASV
+37 RRYVNAS
-44 CFVMS
+44 FVMS
-49 LAMLVGLGVTIAGQ
+49 VVLLLGLGVTLPGQ
-63 SRSLLDAAKAGD
+63 SRTLLDVVKTGDAAAARTLLARGGD
-75 SRSALA
+75 PNS
-81 QLKKG
+81 
-86 VDANVADADGA
+86 ADADGS
-97 TALHWAVENDDPEL
+97 TVLHFAVENDETEL
-111 TQALL
+111 IQALL
-116 AAGARAQVAN
+116 AAGARARVAN
-126 RHGIAPLHLAATSGD
+126 RHGITPLHLAATNGN

-154 VNVATLGGETP
+154 VNGVTPGGETA
-165 LMMAARTGVPE
+165 LMMAARTGDPE
-176 AVKALLT
+176 TIKALLT
-183 HGAVVDAT
+183 HGAMVDAK

-206 NNAAAIQ
+206 NNAAAIR

-218 GADVKKESKAG
+218 GADVKTKSTGG
-229 SFTALLFAV
+229 SFTAFLFAV
-238 RSGHMNATRALLDAG
+238 RGGHIDAARALLDSG
-253 ADVNERMPDGMSALV
+253 TNVNERLSDGMSALV
-268 LALYNAHFELASF
+268 LALYNAHFELAAF

-290 AAGQGWTALH
+290 AAEQGWTALH

-324 SLDVV
+324 SLELV
-329 RKLVAKGADLNARMT
+329 RKLVAKGANVNARMT

-375 RVLLEL
+375 RVLLES

-424 FEAGGGDVNDAN
+424 YEAGGGDVNDVN

-454 VIQFLAEKGARLDVA
+454 VIQFLSDKGAKLDVA

-499 IRRLMRERGLP
+499 IRKLMREKGLP
-510 IPEIERNGGAVPIM
+510 IPEIERNGGAVPIV
-524 KSAAASGAGR
+524 KSASAASASGK

-541 TDQQAQR
+541 TEQQAQR

-554 RACAACHLDTLQGDD
+554 RACSACHLESLQGDD

-582 FTGQS
+582 FSGLS
-587 AVEMLQNLRASMP
+587 AHEMVQNLRASMP
-600 QNAPDSLGDRAYVD
+600 QNAPDSLGDRAYID
-614 LISYLLKAN
+614 LVSYLLKAN
-623 GGRAGALELPL
+623 GSKTGALELPL
-634 DVAELEKIAIVEQPL
+634 DVAELEKIAIVDRPQ
-649 Q
+649 